1 MKTSGS
7 KYQTGFS
14 IKWYFSLLKLRLFQG
29 LQYRTAALAGVA
41 TQFFWGAIMI
51 MMFNA
56 FYGDAE
62 VIGGFTKQHMITYL
76 WLQQA
81 FLVFIALWLRDNEL
95 FELIQTGNIAYELC
109 RPLNIYGYWYTKL
122 LSMRLSSALLRCFP
136 ILVVALFIPGTYG
149 LSLPA
154 SPLSALLFIIALCLG
169 VMINVAISMF
179 IYISVFITLS
189 PMGSLLIFSVLGEFL
204 SGLVLPIPLMPDWLA
219 SILMFLPFRY
229 TGDLP
234 FRIYSGNIGTQSAV
248 LGIGIQLLWLLF
260 LPWLGNQLMNKALK
274 HLVVQGG

>member
-1 MKTSGS
+1 MKTYTRFIPTDISLR
-7 KYQTGFS
+7 
-14 IKWYFSLLKLRLFQG
+14 WYISLLKLRLFQG
-29 LQYRTAALAGVA
+29 LQYRTAAIAGVA

-51 MMFNA
+51 MMFSA

-62 VIGGFTKQHMITYL
+62 VVNGFTKQHMITYL

-122 LSMRLSSALLRCFP
+122 LSVRLSSALLRCFP
-136 ILVVALFIPGTYG
+136 ILMVALLIPGVYG

-154 SPLSALLFIIALCLG
+154 SPLAALLFTIALLLG

-179 IYISVFITLS
+179 IYISVFVTLS

-204 SGLVLPIPLMPDWLA
+204 SGLVIPIPLMPDWLGKC
-219 SILMFLPFRY
+219 LMLLPFRY

-234 FRIYSGNIGTQSAV
+234 FRIYSGNIETNAA
-248 LGIGIQLLWLLF
+248 LFGIGIQILWLLF
-260 LPWLGNQLMNKALK
+260 LPWLGNRLMNKALK